1 MLRAPTLLIAA
12 LTLAVPAQAF
22 ADTKAEKAK
31 KAKAKKAKADK
42 AQADKDMAEAEAEAA
57 AAAAAAEAE
66 GNAKPDAGADADL
79 LKSKAAVDADAEA
92 EKAKADADAD
102 KPDGA
107 AAVVPEPPAPV
118 AAPRSGGAPLTIGRG
133 RLVIAGSTLNVNL
146 SSGAVG
152 EPVSLAPSVWF
163 GVTDKISVGL
173 THDGGTT
180 AWSPR
185 PGVRVTTIDIL
196 GMTDTEVSG
205 AGICVTGKDAN
216 CAKPYDNVGVDAL
229 IGIADGTFS
238 VAGHVGLD
246 ALSLAEMT
254 LGTRLGVLGRYA
266 ASSKLSI
273 VFDPRVQLAVTD
285 RDFTGDRLDVPV
297 WVWFEPATTLGFYV
311 HTGLSGPFN
320 GLGDSFN
327 VPVGVGASFHAS
339 PKLTLGA
346 DFQFSNLLGKG
357 SSADG
362 RVLGVRVA
370 VTL

>member
-1 MLRAPTLLIAA
+1 MSRAPTLLIAA

-66 GNAKPDAGADADL
+66 ANPTPDAGADADL
-79 LKSKAAVDADAEA
+79 LKSKAAIDADAEA
-92 EKAKADADAD
+92 EKAKADAD

-107 AAVVPEPPAPV
+107 AAVVPEPPEPV
-118 AAPRSGGAPLTIGRG
+118 AAPRTGGAPLTIGRG

-185 PGVRVTTIDIL
+185 PGVRVTTKEEL
-196 GMTDTEVSG
+196 GITDTEVSG
-205 AGICVTGKDAN
+205 SGICVTGKDAN
-216 CAKPYDNVGVDAL
+216 CAKPYNNVGVDAL
-229 IGIADGTFS
+229 IGITDGKFS
-238 VAGHVGLD
+238 VAGHVGVD
-246 ALSLAEMT
+246 ALSLEEMT
-254 LGTRLGVLGRYA
+254 LGTRLGVLGRFA
-266 ASSKLSI
+266 ATSKVSI
-273 VFDPRVQLAVTD
+273 VFDPRVQLAITD
-285 RDFTGDRLDVPV
+285 REFTGDRLDIPL

-311 HTGLSGPFN
+311 HTGLSGPFD

-346 DFQFSNLLGKG
+346 DFHFSNLLGKG